1 MHAFYNLVSGP
12 LVWAAFAIFLG
23 GSVWRVWSL
32 LSGTKKK
39 DGYVFEYWSWSHA
52 LNSYFHWLVPFMSTN
67 SRQQPVM
74 SVMTFLAHLGIV
86 LVPIFT
92 MGHLVLLEE
101 GALGW
106 SWAALPDGVA
116 DIMAWIVIAGCCF
129 FAYRRMVLPQVKFV
143 TSGADFG
150 ILAIVAAPFVTGV
163 MAYHGWGD
171 NLMMTSLHMLAGEVM
186 LVAIPFTRLSH
197 MLTFWYTR
205 GYTASEFGAV
215 RKVYD
220 W

>member
-12 LVWAAFAIFLG
+12 LVWVAAAIFLG
-23 GSVWRVWSL
+23 GSFWKVYSL

-39 DGYVFEYWSWSHA
+39 DGYVFEYWSWGDA
-52 LNSYFHWLVPFMSTN
+52 IKSYIHWLLPFMSEN

-74 SVMTFLAHLGIV
+74 SVITFLAHLGIV

-101 GALGW
+101 GILGW
-106 SWAALPDGVA
+106 SWMALPGQVA
-116 DIMAWIVIAGCCF
+116 DIAAWIVIAGCCF
-129 FAYRRMVLPQVKFV
+129 FAYRRLVLPQVKFV
-143 TSGADFG
+143 TSCSDFV
-150 ILAIVAAPFVTGV
+150 ILVIVAAPFITGV

-171 NLMMTSLHMLAGEVM
+171 NLLMTSLHMFSGEIMLA
-186 LVAIPFTRLSH
+186 AIPFTKLSH

-215 RKVYD
+215 RKVCD

>member
-12 LVWAAFAIFLG
+12 LVWVAFAIFLI
-23 GSVWRVWSL
+23 GSIWKVFSL

-39 DGYVFEYWSWSHA
+39 DGYVFTYWSWGHA
-52 LNSYFHWLVPFMSTN
+52 IQSYIHWLIPFMSEN
-67 SRQQPVM
+67 SRQQPLM

-92 MGHLVLLEE
+92 MGHIVLLEE
-101 GALGW
+101 GALGL
-106 SWAALPDGVA
+106 SWIALPDQVA
-116 DIMAWIVIAGCCF
+116 DYAAWAVIAGCCF
-129 FAYRRMVLPQVKFV
+129 FAYRRLVLPQVKFV
-143 TSGADFG
+143 TSCSDFV
-150 ILAIVAAPFVTGV
+150 ILAIVVAPFLTGA

-171 NLMMTSLHMLAGEVM
+171 NLLMTSLHMLSGEIM
-186 LVAIPFTRLSH
+186 LVAIPFTKLSH

>member
-12 LVWAAFAIFLG
+12 LVWAAFAIFLI
-23 GSVWRVWSL
+23 GSFWKIFSL

-39 DGYVFEYWSWSHA
+39 DGYVFTYWSWSHA
-52 LNSYFHWLVPFMSTN
+52 IQSYIHWLIPFMSEN
-67 SRQQPVM
+67 SRQQPLM

-92 MGHLVLLEE
+92 MGHIVLLEE
-101 GALGW
+101 GALGL
-106 SWAALPDGVA
+106 SWIALPDQVA
-116 DIMAWIVIAGCCF
+116 DAAAWAVIAGCCF
-129 FAYRRMVLPQVKFV
+129 FAYRRLALPQVKFV
-143 TSGADFG
+143 TSCSDFV
-150 ILAIVAAPFVTGV
+150 ILAVVVAPFLTGV
-163 MAYHGWGD
+163 MAFHGWGD
-171 NLMMTSLHMLAGEVM
+171 NLLMTSLHMLSGEIM
-186 LVAIPFTRLSH
+186 LVAIPFTKLSH

-215 RKVYD
+215 RKVCD

>member
-12 LVWAAFAIFLG
+12 LVWVAFAIFLIG
-23 GSVWRVWSL
+23 CIWKVATL

-39 DGYVFEYWSWSHA
+39 DAYVYEYWSWSHA
-52 LNSYFHWLVPFMSTN
+52 LNSYFHWLVPFMSEN

-74 SVMTFLAHLGIV
+74 SIMTFLAHLGIV

-92 MGHLVLLEE
+92 LGHLVLLEE
-101 GALGW
+101 SVLGV
-106 SWAALPDGVA
+106 SWIALPDQIA
-116 DIMAWIVIAGCCF
+116 DLGAWCVIAGCCF
-129 FAYRRMVLPQVKFV
+129 FAYRRLAMPQVAFV

-150 ILAIVAAPFVTGV
+150 ILAIVVAPFITGV
-163 MAYHGWGD
+163 MAFHGWGD
-171 NLMMTSLHMLAGEVM
+171 NLLMTSLHMLSGEIM